1 MFFII
6 KIFFLNYIYVQHT
19 LNKLYKRKYS
29 LYLSSNV
36 KNSLIAD
43 GCVIDGTVE
52 NSIVFRGARIAKG
65 AVVKNCIVM
74 QDSYISEGAQIE
86 NVIADKLVVL
96 RPNKRLAGAS
106 TYPVYIGK
114 DIVI

>member
-1 MFFII
+1 
-6 KIFFLNYIYVQHT
+6 
-19 LNKLYKRKYS
+19 
-29 LYLSSNV
+29 
-36 KNSLIAD
+36 
-43 GCVIDGTVE
+43 
-52 NSIVFRGARIAKG
+52 
-65 AVVKNCIVM
+65 M